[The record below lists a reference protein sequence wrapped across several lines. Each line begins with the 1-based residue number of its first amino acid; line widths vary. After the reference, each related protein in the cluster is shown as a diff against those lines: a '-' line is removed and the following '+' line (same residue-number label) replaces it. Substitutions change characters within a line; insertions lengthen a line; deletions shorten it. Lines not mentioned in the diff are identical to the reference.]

1 MKITARTQE
10 HPPPKM
16 TIEVYTVDR
25 YGTVRARRA
34 GVVVPHDYEPAL
46 DTLIGQLPPCACPV
60 HREAGAGR

>member
-34 GVVVPHDYEPAL
+34 AVVVPHDYEPAP

-60 HREAGAGR
+60 HREAGAAR

>member
-1 MKITARTQE
+1 
-10 HPPPKM
+10 M

-34 GVVVPHDYEPAL
+34 AVVVPHDYEPAP

-60 HREAGAGR
+60 HREAGAAR